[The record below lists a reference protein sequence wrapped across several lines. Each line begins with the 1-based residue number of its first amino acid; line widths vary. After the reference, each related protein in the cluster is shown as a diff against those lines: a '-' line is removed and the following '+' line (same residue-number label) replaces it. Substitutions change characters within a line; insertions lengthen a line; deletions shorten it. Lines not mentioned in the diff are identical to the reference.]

1 MSLLMSAPELRVC
14 GDDYKVTGVAIDA
27 YTSFEYVERYRGRHS
42 WTLEIDASN
51 HQAQYFTAGRIIHYY
66 VPDTDKIIPL
76 IVRQPSISD
85 GVMTVTGT
93 DYLGYRAEYTI
104 MVYGTTTGT
113 GTDSIVDAADTVIRH
128 LIDAN
133 IISAA
138 DPHNHDPFMR
148 LETQIEPIRGGTA
161 TIDSR
166 YQTLLEQLE
175 SAATQGDVGWE
186 AVVIDDETLEW
197 GWGIEIRLRVGI
209 DRTETNTGDIAPIIL
224 SEESG
229 TAKLKSYDDYLP
241 PNVAIVAGAGDGA
254 SRLRIIVGD
263 TSATGNDR
271 REIFVDVS
279 GVSDVD
285 TLTQRGLEALETSE
299 STAIEAEYIPSG
311 SFVYGADFGIGDTI
325 TIDMGDYGAYDLPI
339 VVVSRTW
346 TATETTI
353 DLTLGTELKDVVRMI
368 RDVKRTIPAI
378 RA

>member
-76 IVRQPSISD
+76 IVKRPSISD
-85 GVMTVTGT
+85 GVLTVTGN
-93 DYLGYRAEYTI
+93 DYLGDRAEYTI
-104 MVYGTTTGT
+104 LRYGTTTGN

-133 IISAA
+133 IISAT
-138 DPHNHDPFMR
+138 DPQNRDPFMR
-148 LETQIEPIRGGTA
+148 LETQVEPIRGGTA

-175 SAATQGDVGWE
+175 SASTQGGVGWE

-197 GWGIEIRLRVGI
+197 GWGIEIRLRLGT
-209 DRTETNTGDIAPIIL
+209 DRTEDNTGDIAPIIL

-229 TAKLKSYDDYLP
+229 TAKLKSFDDFIGP
-241 PNVAIVAGAGDGA
+241 TVAIVAGAGEGA
-254 SRLRIIVGD
+254 ARLQVIVGD
-263 TSATGNDR
+263 LSATGKDR
-271 REIFVDVS
+271 REIFVDAGS
-279 GVSDVD
+279 ESDVD
-285 TLTQRGLEALETSE
+285 TLTQKGLEALETSD
-299 STAIEAEYIPSG
+299 STSIEAEYLPSG
-311 SFVYGADFGIGDTI
+311 SYTYGADFGIGDTI